1 MYRALLV
8 CNSLYEADPKLHAL
22 HGPRTDGRQLSAALT
37 DDERGMFVS
46 AHVTILFDASRA
58 EIAEAANRF
67 FSDAEPDDVLL
78 FYFSGHGR
86 SRNQK
91 LYLCARDTTAS
102 LLPGTAVSNDTLN
115 DIIGDSLAR
124 AKVIVLDCCHSG
136 AFKGSVAVERL
147 LAGKGRFVL
156 TATAA
161 SETAADADGEDL
173 PSPFT
178 SALVDGLL
186 HGADDK
192 DGDGMVDLAD
202 LYAYL
207 QIALRGSSEPR
218 HRFDGFANVPIAR
231 RPGPVA
237 GDMPDERSE
246 AERPSTPPEDPD
258 HPFLDGTTTATVL
271 SPRRVGRFRAA
282 MRKDVGRPVP
292 RRGSAA
298 DFMRAAL
305 LMREGRL
312 TRAGALLFG
321 EDPTAVVPTAT
332 VQCTHYHGPD
342 KDAPMD
348 KRTLGGTIPE
358 QIKQARDFVAE
369 LARLGEVPT
378 AGAAVTEPVYRY
390 PMIAVREII
399 ANALAHRDY
408 QQREMCVHVRVF
420 SDRIEVT
427 SPGAWTGAEVA
438 DGEQCP
444 LSELRGESRQRNFWL
459 AHVLSWNKLVE
470 SEGAGIPRAVED
482 CRRQGAAGP
491 IVVRSGE
498 AVTVKIFPSAPLR
511 SAVFRDDFAAT
522 ATGAPADVHGG
533 APSSLRV
540 YISATH
546 PDLLDYRAAV
556 HAVARRLQI
565 EDVAMEAYG
574 ADVRPPLERCLT
586 DVRRSDLYIGLFAW
600 RYGYRPPGQESS
612 VTELE
617 YRQAL
622 AAGKP
627 CLIFLLA
634 DDTPWPANMIDR
646 NADAQRIFDLRRELQ
661 ERHLC
666 VFFSGVDD
674 LTAKVIAALTDVR
687 RYRSPSHE
695 STDPDSH
702 LPEALRNQY
711 SKQLATRYQAVSL
724 DDVSPRPTSGYLTVG
739 LPQVF
744 VEPLVHEDA
753 RPEMPLAWWRWASST
768 SHGDAGGLPHV
779 VDPNNV
785 ERLRE
790 EYAAKD
796 SQALFDVMCD
806 PVRRTVVLLGDPGAG
821 KSAVARYLALAL
833 AGACAEPRLAAL
845 DRYLPVLIELRSY
858 AAHLGDGRCDGLL
871 DYVGHRHQQG
881 LVGFDQDIL
890 TAYLRHGGQALFLLD
905 GLDEVFDPAQ
915 REVVAAQIA
924 AFADEYAGVRAVVTS
939 RVAGYQRHVFANA
952 GFDHFTLEDLD
963 DDQVARFLGNWY
975 RYVMPTSATEAERQR
990 RQILDVVR
998 SSRAMHEIAGNPLL
1012 LMLMA
1017 IVGRGHPLPRNR
1029 RRLYA
1034 HVTDVLISEWDVTKQ
1049 LRESHGD
1056 VPSLDL
1062 QAKRRLLRHL
1072 AYRMQFRESGLA
1084 GNYVESDELA
1094 RIFSDHLVAFYG
1106 FENERALAMAHS
1118 MIDKLR
1124 ERSFILE
1131 RYGLRFFGFVHRA
1144 FLEFF
1149 CAEEIVDRIE
1159 HDSDVWGLGR
1169 LRALFCDH
1177 WADPSWREVLRL
1189 VAGAL
1194 PARTANDLVTLL
1206 ATEVNQP
1213 WPPLNLAGP
1222 PWNLVLAAQ
1231 CVAEAPQPAELVDA
1245 GGAVLRQVVLLVEH
1259 GISADDPNL
1268 VELTEQELLS
1278 PIRALGPLW
1287 PGRDTFLHWYR
1298 RRGVRTS
1305 WRSGSTFAT
1314 RAAVLLASP
1323 PEQLAELLV
1332 RELGQNRDRQAGV
1345 ILVAGLAEAA
1355 AQLDTTSP
1363 GRRYCRDQLFVQA
1376 RAEVSTAVRQAA
1388 VRALVTH
1395 FSADPDLIGMLRDL
1409 ADAPDPAVRAIAVQS
1424 VGGLAE
1430 SSEDIR
1436 QLLLARATEDWN
1448 ATVRR
1453 AAAEML
1459 AAHPDLPGV
1468 PDVLQRLL
1476 DTDTDPGV
1484 VRCAL
1489 TRLSALP
1496 PHTEAARAR
1505 ARTRMVSDDRDDVRR
1520 CLVAELLPG
1529 SHDSEDTEL
1538 LLTLVGSDSSARVRA
1553 VAVQR
1558 LALMPDPDGRCRARL
1573 ADRIEYD
1580 DDASVRAAAVTA
1592 LVNRHQPDDDG
1603 WAVAAH
1609 VAHVDEDATV
1619 RLAAVR
1625 ALAEAYPDDRTGE
1638 LLLDRARRDPTASV
1652 RLATV
1657 DLLAD
1662 RPLLGRATRD
1672 LLISRAARER
1682 DPIVR
1687 LRVTRGLTR
1696 AGEPLDAEVR
1706 ECLAEQVRRDPDP
1719 HVLRAAAQALAR
1731 QGDTDDLVATLCR
1744 RARRDSY
1751 AGSRLAAV
1759 QTLGAYG
1766 SDAVTDVLLECVETD
1781 TDPAVIEAAL
1791 RGLAQRD
1798 LSSIAA
1804 AVTMRLM
1811 RRLADGDPAVRART
1825 AVALGEHFGTDP
1837 EVRALL
1843 VGLVRDDP
1851 DLDVRRRAVAQLATM
1866 LTDWVEGR
1874 ELLTRLV
1881 DHDDWEIR
1889 RTALLAIARHNGA
1902 DPRTRTVLV
1911 RLAHQEGDDTVR
1923 WLAGQLLAT
1932 LPGTSPDDFP

>member
-22 HGPRTDGRQLSAALT
+22 HGPRIDGRLLSAALT
-37 DDERGMFVS
+37 DDEMGVFASEHVS
-46 AHVTILFDASRA
+46 ILFDASRA

-91 LYLCARDTTAS
+91 LYLCARDTTSS

-136 AFKGSVAVERL
+136 AFKGPVAVERL

-178 SALVDGLL
+178 NALVDGLL

-202 LYAYL
+202 LYEYL
-207 QIALRGSSEPR
+207 QAAVRGSSEPR
-218 HRFDGFANVPIAR
+218 HRFDGFGNVPIAR
-231 RPGPVA
+231 RPVSVA
-237 GDMPDERSE
+237 ADLPDGRSE
-246 AERPSTPPEDPD
+246 AERLSTPPEDSD

-271 SPRRVGRFRAA
+271 SPRRVSRFRAA
-282 MRKDVGRPVP
+282 MRKDVGRSVP

-332 VQCTHYHGPD
+332 VQCTHYHGPG

-378 AGAAVTEPVYRY
+378 TGAAVTEPVYRY

-427 SPGAWTGAEVA
+427 SPGTWAGAELA
-438 DGEQCP
+438 DDEQCP
-444 LSELRGESRQRNFWL
+444 LSELRSESRQRNFWL

-470 SEGAGIPRAVED
+470 SEGAGIPRAVAD
-482 CRRQGAAGP
+482 CRQQGAAGP
-491 IVVRSGE
+491 IVARSGE
-498 AVTVKIFPSAPLR
+498 AVTVKIFPSAPLGSTVFPDD
-511 SAVFRDDFAAT
+511 SAVRL
-522 ATGAPADVHGG
+522 TGALADLHGRG
-533 APSSLRV
+533 ASSIKV
-540 YISATH
+540 YISATQK
-546 PDLLDYRAAV
+546 DLLDHRAAV
-556 HAVARRLQI
+556 HTAARRLAI
-565 EDVAMEAYG
+565 DDVAMEAYG
-574 ADVRPPLERCLT
+574 TQVQSPLERCLA
-586 DVRRSDLYIGLFAW
+586 DVRRSDVYVGLFAW

-612 VTELE
+612 ITELE
-617 YRQAL
+617 YREAI

-634 DDTPWPANMIDR
+634 EDTPWPVDMIDR
-646 NADAQRIFDLRRELQ
+646 DADWQRIIALRRELQ

-666 VFFSGVDD
+666 AFFSNVDD
-674 LTAKVIAALTDVR
+674 LAAKVTVALADVR
-687 RYRSPSHE
+687 RHRPPGRE
-695 STDPDSH
+695 SADPDTH
-702 LPEALRNQY
+702 LPQALRSQY
-711 SKQLATRYQAVSL
+711 YQQLAMRYRAMHL
-724 DDVSPRPTSGYLTVG
+724 DAVSPRPTSGYLTVG
-739 LPQVF
+739 LPEVF
-744 VEPLVHEDA
+744 VEPRVHEDA

-768 SHGDAGGLPHV
+768 SDGDAGGLPGV
-779 VDPNNV
+779 VDPEDV
-785 ERLRE
+785 ERLWD

-796 SQALFDVMCD
+796 ELSLFDVVSD
-806 PVRRTVVLLGDPGAG
+806 PGRRTIVLLGDAGSG
-821 KSAVARYLALAL
+821 KSAAARYLTLTL
-833 AGACAEPRLAAL
+833 AGVCVEPRLSAL

-858 AAHLGDGRCDGLL
+858 ATHHGDGRCDGLL

-881 LVGFDQDIL
+881 LAGFDQDVL
-890 TAYLRHGGQALFLLD
+890 EAYLRQGGQALFLFD

-915 REVVAAQIA
+915 REEVAAQIA
-924 AFADEYAGVRAVVTS
+924 TFANEYPGVLAVVTS
-939 RVAGYQRHVFANA
+939 RAVGYQRHTFANA

-963 DDQVARFLGNWY
+963 DEQIARFLGNWY
-975 RYVMPTSATEAERQR
+975 RHVMPTPAVEAERQR
-990 RQILDVVR
+990 RQILDVVG
-998 SSRAMHEIAGNPLL
+998 SSRAMREIAGNPLL

-1072 AYRMQFRESGLA
+1072 AYWMQFRESGPA
-1084 GNYVESDELA
+1084 GNYIESDELA
-1094 RIFSDHLVAFYG
+1094 RISRDHLVAFYG
-1106 FENERALAMAHS
+1106 FENERALAMAYS

-1124 ERSFILE
+1124 QRSFILE
-1131 RYGLRFFGFVHRA
+1131 RYGLRLFGFVHRA

-1149 CAEEIVDRIE
+1149 CAEEIVDRCE
-1159 HDSDVWGLGR
+1159 QDPTTWDLDR
-1169 LRALFCDH
+1169 LRSLFREH

-1189 VAGAL
+1189 VASAL
-1194 PARTANDLVTLL
+1194 PAQTVNKLVTLL
-1206 ATEVNQP
+1206 ATEATQP
-1213 WPPLNLAGP
+1213 WPPLNLTGP

-1231 CVAEAPQPAELVDA
+1231 CVAEAPQPAELA
-1245 GGAVLRQVVLLVEH
+1245 GAGTAVLRQVVRLIEH

-1268 VELTEQELLS
+1268 VDLTEQELLS
-1278 PIRALGPLW
+1278 PIRALGPSW
-1287 PGRDTFLHWYR
+1287 PGREIFLHWYR

-1305 WRSGSTFAT
+1305 WRSGSPFAT
-1314 RAAVLLASP
+1314 RIAAVLSTTK
-1323 PEQLAELLV
+1323 EQMEELLV
-1332 RELGQNRDRQAGV
+1332 RELGQSPDRQAGV
-1345 ILVAGLAEAA
+1345 TLVAGLAEAA
-1355 AQLDTTSP
+1355 GQLDTTSR
-1363 GRRYCRDQLFVQA
+1363 GRRYCRDQLLVQA
-1376 RAEVSTAVRQAA
+1376 RAEASTAVRQAA
-1388 VRALVTH
+1388 VRALVAH
-1395 FSADPDLIGMLRDL
+1395 FSADPDLIDMLRGL
-1409 ADAPDPAVRAIAVQS
+1409 ADSPDPAVRAIAVQS
-1424 VGGLAE
+1424 LGGVE

-1436 QLLLARATEDWN
+1436 QLLLARATEDRD

-1453 AAAEML
+1453 AAAEIL
-1459 AAHPDLPGV
+1459 AARPDLPGV
-1468 PDVLQRLL
+1468 PEMMQRLL
-1476 DTDTDPGV
+1476 ATDTDPGV
-1484 VRCAL
+1484 VQCVLKGLLVLPQYAETAGATALLRVNGHSPDEVRCCIL
-1489 TRLSALP
+1489 T
-1496 PHTEAARAR
+1496 
-1505 ARTRMVSDDRDDVRR
+1505 
-1520 CLVAELLPG
+1520 ELLPERPG
-1529 SHDSEDTEL
+1529 PENTEL
-1538 LLTLVGSDSSARVRA
+1538 LLKLAWSDTSARVRA
-1553 VAVQR
+1553 VAVRR
-1558 LALMPDPDGRCRARL
+1558 LALVPDSQGRCRARL
-1573 ADRIEYD
+1573 IDQIEQD
-1580 DDASVRAAAVTA
+1580 GESSVRAAAVAA
-1592 LVNRHQPDDDG
+1592 LIDRDRADDTG
-1603 WAVAAH
+1603 WTVVART
-1609 VAHVDEDATV
+1609 AHVDEDATV

-1625 ALAEAYPDDRTGE
+1625 ALAKAYPDHRTGE
-1638 LLLDRARRDPTASV
+1638 LLLESARSDPTASV
-1652 RLATV
+1652 RLAAV
-1657 DLLAD
+1657 DLLTG
-1662 RPLLGRATRD
+1662 RPLFGHATRD
-1672 LLISRAARER
+1672 LLISRASQER

-1687 LRVTRGLTR
+1687 LRVTRSLAR
-1696 AGEPLDAEVR
+1696 LADPPDPEVR

-1719 HVLRAAAQALAR
+1719 NVLRAAAQALAGH
-1731 QGDTDDLVATLCR
+1731 GDTDGLVATLCR

-1759 QTLGAYG
+1759 QALCTDG
-1766 SDAVTDVLLECVETD
+1766 SPDAVTDVLLECIETD
-1781 TDPAVIEAAL
+1781 TEPAVIDAAL
-1791 RGLAQRD
+1791 HRLTQPDLAPM
-1798 LSSIAA
+1798 AA
-1804 AVTMRLM
+1804 AVRTRLM
-1811 RRLADGDPAVRART
+1811 RRLADDDPAVRART
-1825 AVALGEHFGTDP
+1825 AAALGEHFGTDP
-1837 EVRALL
+1837 AVRMLL
-1843 VGLVRDDP
+1843 VGLIRDDP
-1851 DLDVRRRAVAQLATM
+1851 DLDVRRRTVEQLATM
-1866 LTDWVEGR
+1866 LTDWLEGR
-1874 ELLTRLV
+1874 ELLIRLV

-1889 RTALLAIARHNGA
+1889 RTALLAMARHNGA

-1911 RLAHQEGDDTVR
+1911 RLAHQEDDDTVR